1 MEYMINIKITL
12 AIEKD
17 KKQLLEYFK
26 HYKVKEIIEK
36 RVDSYLIHNFTV
48 VAKDEDKI
56 IGILQ
61 WHVKEN
67 PQAGVVEFEE
77 VHVLDSYRGKGIG
90 SSIVKFAIQSVK
102 DYFKNINI
110 NARKI
115 FLFVSKNNKIA
126 RALYEKHG
134 FKFISEID
142 NLFSNDEI
150 ELFYSL
156 DL

>member
-1 MEYMINIKITL
+1 MINIKITL
-12 AIEKD
+12 ATEKD
-17 KKQLLEYFK
+17 KKQLLKYFK

-36 RVDSYLIHNFTV
+36 RVDSYLSHNFTV
-48 VAKDEDKI
+48 TAKDKDKV

-134 FKFISEID
+134 FKLISQAG
-142 NLFSNDEI
+142 NLFSNNEI
-150 ELFYSL
+150 ELFYLL

>member
-1 MEYMINIKITL
+1 MINIKITL
-12 AIEKD
+12 ATEKD
-17 KKQLLEYFK
+17 KKQLLKYFK

-36 RVDSYLIHNFTV
+36 RVDSYLSHNFTV
-48 VAKDEDKI
+48 IAKDKDKV

-134 FKFISEID
+134 FKLISQTG
-142 NLFSNDEI
+142 NLFSNNEI
-150 ELFYSL
+150 ELFYLL

>member
-1 MEYMINIKITL
+1 MTNIKIVL
-12 AIEKD
+12 ASRSDE
-17 KKQLLEYFK
+17 KQLLEFFK
-26 HYKVKEIIEK
+26 HYKIKSITK
-36 RVDSYLIHNFTV
+36 NRVNCYLSHNFTV

-56 IGILQ
+56 VGILQ
-61 WHVKEN
+61 WYVKEN
-67 PQAGVVEFEE
+67 PQAGVIEFEE
-77 VHVLDSYRGKGIG
+77 VYVLDNYRGKGIG
-90 SSIVKFAIQSVK
+90 SSIIKFAIQSVR

-110 NARKI
+110 NPRKI

-126 RALYEKHG
+126 RALDEKHG
-134 FKFISEID
+134 FKLISEVD

>member
-1 MEYMINIKITL
+1 MINIKITL
-12 AIEKD
+12 ATEKD
-17 KKQLLEYFK
+17 KKQLLKYFK

-36 RVDSYLIHNFTV
+36 RVDSYLSHNFTV
-48 VAKDEDKI
+48 TAKDKDKV

-134 FKFISEID
+134 FKLISQTS
-142 NLFSNDEI
+142 NLFSNNEI
-150 ELFYSL
+150 ELFYLL

>member
-1 MEYMINIKITL
+1 MINIKITL
-12 AIEKD
+12 ATEKD
-17 KKQLLEYFK
+17 KKQLLKYFK

-36 RVDSYLIHNFTV
+36 RVDSYLSHNFTV
-48 VAKDEDKI
+48 TAKDKDKV

-134 FKFISEID
+134 FKLISQTG
-142 NLFSNDEI
+142 NLFSNNEI
-150 ELFYSL
+150 ELFYLL